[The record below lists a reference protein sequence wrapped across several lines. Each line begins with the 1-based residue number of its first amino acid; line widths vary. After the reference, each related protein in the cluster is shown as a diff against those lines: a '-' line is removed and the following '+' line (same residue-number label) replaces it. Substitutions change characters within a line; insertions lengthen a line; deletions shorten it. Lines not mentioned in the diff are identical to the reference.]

1 MKKALGKLR
10 RVARALHRDEQGA
23 DMVEYVLLVAAVAL
37 PLLGIFLIFREQLW
51 EMFSGFWERIM
62 GRADIEQT

>member
-1 MKKALGKLR
+1 MNAIRTLSR
-10 RVARALHRDEQGA
+10 TVRALHRDEQGA

-51 EMFSGFWERIM
+51 SMFSGFWERIM
-62 GRADIEQT
+62 GRADIEQ

>member
-1 MKKALGKLR
+1 MNAIRKLSR
-10 RVARALHRDEQGA
+10 TVRALHRDERGA

-51 EMFSGFWERIM
+51 EMFGGFWERIM
-62 GRADIEQT
+62 GRADIEQ